1 MCLRG
6 RRKGGG
12 GGGGGREKV
21 CRCMCVWGGG
31 GGGEVGVGI
40 EHSVMASI
48 YHSVP
53 QIRPPP
59 PPSRISPPAFLVQS
73 LANVFLSHPPEE
85 DSSRSRNIDHLSHLA
100 VYR

>member
-1 MCLRG
+1 
-6 RRKGGG
+6 
-12 GGGGGREKV
+12 
-21 CRCMCVWGGG
+21 MCVCVGGGGG

-48 YHSVP
+48 YRSVS
-53 QIRPPP
+53 QIRPP

-85 DSSRSRNIDHLSHLA
+85 DSSRSRNIDNLSHSA
-100 VYR
+100 VYH